1 MMAPTVCHLPIECG
15 GVLDAVSA
23 AETKR
28 NALRRIDG
36 SSDVVI
42 DLAEI
47 EFIDSIG
54 LGVLVGLYK
63 TIRTRGCR
71 ANFIGVRPAVKRVL
85 EIIRLDE
92 IFEVY
97 SDLEAATRA
106 LSRR

>member
-1 MMAPTVCHLPIECG
+1 MMAPTVCHLPIECD

-28 NALRRIDG
+28 DALRRIDG
-36 SSDVVI
+36 GSDVVI
-42 DLAEI
+42 DLSEI
-47 EFIDSIG
+47 EFIDSVG
-54 LGVLVGLYK
+54 LGVLVGLFK

-71 ANFIGVRPAVKRVL
+71 ANFIGVRPGVQRVL

-97 SDLEAATRA
+97 PDLESATRA
-106 LSRR
+106 LARR